1 VFSLAGPEFF
11 VIIFTFLLLIVVLTV
26 PIGVALFVW
35 TFGRRARR
43 FGYPSTGAYLRSA
56 PGTDL
61 EKRDAA
67 DLALRGLVFCVL
79 GLLLPPLVLVGLV
92 PLFYGGRKMAYAS
105 MGLGL
110 VEDADL
116 PRA

>member
-1 VFSLAGPEFF
+1 VPFAGPEIF
-11 VIIFTFLLLIVVLTV
+11 VLIVALLIVLAVLSV
-26 PIGVALFVW
+26 PVGIALFAW

-56 PGTDL
+56 PGTDA

-79 GLLLPPLVLVGLV
+79 GILLPPLVLVGLV
-92 PLFYGGRKMAYAS
+92 PLFYGGRKLTYAS

-110 VEDADL
+110 VDDADL

>member
-1 VFSLAGPEFF
+1 VFGLAGPEVFF
-11 VIIFTFLLLIVVLTV
+11 VLFGVLILLVVLSV
-26 PIGVALFVW
+26 PVGIALFAW

-43 FGYPSTGAYLRSA
+43 FGYPTTGAYLRSA
-56 PGTDL
+56 PATDA

-67 DLALRGLVFCVL
+67 DLALRGLVLCVL
-79 GLLLPPLVLVGLV
+79 GLLLPPLILVGLV
-92 PLFYGGRKMAYAS
+92 PLFYGGRQLTYAS

-110 VEDADL
+110 VDDADL

>member
-1 VFSLAGPEFF
+1 MPLAGPEFF
-11 VIIFTFLLLIVVLTV
+11 VLVVAALIVLAVLSV
-26 PIGVALFVW
+26 PVGIALFAW
-35 TFGRRARR
+35 TFGRRARL
-43 FGYPSTGAYLRSA
+43 FGYPSTGAYLQAA

-67 DLALRGLVFCVL
+67 DLALRGLVLCVL

-92 PLFYGGRKMAYAS
+92 PLFYGGRKLMYAS

-110 VEDADL
+110 VDDADL

>member
-1 VFSLAGPEFF
+1 VSGLAGPEFF
-11 VIIFTFLLLIVVLTV
+11 VIFVVFLLVAAVGVV
-26 PIGVALFVW
+26 PIGIGLFAW

-43 FGYPSTGAYLRSA
+43 FGYPSAGAYLRSA
-56 PGTDL
+56 PGSDA

-67 DLALRGLVFCVL
+67 DLAIRGLVLCVL
-79 GLLLPPLVLVGLV
+79 GVLLPPFVLIGLV
-92 PLFYGGRKMAYAS
+92 PLFYGGRKLLYAT

-110 VEDADL
+110 VDEADL